1 MSNLRK
7 SRKLW
12 RKGKKK
18 LLSLKKERTSW
29 RKCKRARR
37 TYLSAARM
45 AALRSSKMF
54 MAGKATKSKKFRGL
68 ISKVALAYL
77 VSQRK
82 DSIPDTSTAYADLQ
96 ASTTHKNQI
105 KACTKRFL
113 RMR

>member
-1 MSNLRK
+1 
-7 SRKLW
+7 
-12 RKGKKK
+12 
-18 LLSLKKERTSW
+18 LSLKKERTSW

-37 TYLSAARM
+37 TNLSAARM
-45 AALRSSKMF
+45 AALRSIRMF

-77 VSQRK
+77 VLQRK
-82 DSIPDTSTAYADLQ
+82 NSIPDTSTAYADSL

-105 KACTKRFL
+105 KAWTKKCP